1 MPADRPR
8 LPGAYPGRFPAWLQ
22 GEGGH
27 TIRLRLW
34 ATQPVPPIWNS
45 GVNDD
50 RFAVAGRRDDNLDP
64 IDSQRVA

>member
-8 LPGAYPGRFPAWLQ
+8 SPGAYLGMFRAWLQ
-22 GEGGH
+22 GEGGRK
-27 TIRLRLW
+27 IRLRLR
-34 ATQPVPPIWNS
+34 ATLPVPPIWIS

-50 RFAVAGRRDDNLDP
+50 RFAIAGRRDDNLHP